1 MEYLALYRKYR
12 PSALEEMV
20 GQSEIRKIIASSIKN
35 GTISHAY
42 LFSGPRG
49 TGKTTTAKI
58 MAKMVNCEHLVDDN
72 PCNECASCLSVISGS
87 DIRRDNDTPQN
98 GGDYSDDNH
107 TSFISQGQIDNT
119 ESWDEAPIIERLDK
133 ISSLYQ
139 QVMKKWCDEF
149 KGLFIEGG
157 NIHEVA

>member
-58 MAKMVNCEHLVDDN
+58 KRFEEIKKEYKKL
-72 PCNECASCLSVISGS
+72 
-87 DIRRDNDTPQN
+87 
-98 GGDYSDDNH
+98 
-107 TSFISQGQIDNT
+107 
-119 ESWDEAPIIERLDK
+119 
-133 ISSLYQ
+133 LY
-139 QVMKKWCDEF
+139 
-149 KGLFIEGG
+149 
-157 NIHEVA
+157 